1 MPNGLI
7 NKEVW
12 NMSKIELSFNESVS
26 PIEQEKTEMDS
37 DNLKIS
43 RFPNLYQRDF
53 GTIVDYIFVFFC
65 AYLIAVKLLPQADD
79 ISVQFGIVLLALFL
93 YDSVL
98 TAYSC
103 TLGQLLFR
111 FRIRQRAT
119 LQRIPI
125 HLSLVRS
132 VLKLLLGGY
141 SMIAIIFNRERR
153 AVHDYATG
161 SIAISPSDIND
172 KDYNKYHTSQLRRGN

>member
-1 MPNGLI
+1 MN
-7 NKEVW
+7 
-12 NMSKIELSFNESVS
+12 KIEPTFNASVS
-26 PIEQEKTEMDS
+26 QIEPQKTKMDS

-43 RFPNLYQRDF
+43 KFPNLFQRDI
-53 GTIVDYIFVFFC
+53 GTLVDYIFVFFC
-65 AYLIAVKLLPQADD
+65 AYHLAVNLLPQSNE

-93 YDSVL
+93 YDSIL
-98 TAYSC
+98 TAYFC

-111 FRIRQRAT
+111 FRIREYAT

-161 SIAISPSDIND
+161 SIAISPSDISDETN
-172 KDYNKYHTSQLRRGN
+172 